1 MTRGPILGPMPW
13 PVLKTFVWLG
23 LTAFGG
29 PAAHFAIFQRLLVGE
44 GKWVSKAQYL
54 RMLAA
59 VNLIPGPNSTETA
72 MLLGYARAGH
82 WGLLLAGLGFIV
94 PAAGVT
100 LALVMLYREAASLP
114 LVQGAFLGLKL
125 AVVALIA
132 QALWDLLP
140 HPKKQPQT
148 WVLALAGLAMAGL
161 GVVEWAVVLL
171 VGLLMVLGRSIKM
184 LGVEPL
190 SLLWFFLLVGS
201 TLFGSGY
208 TLIGL
213 MQEMVSRGWLGSSDL
228 LNALALGQ
236 ITPGP
241 LLTTATAA
249 GYLAAGIPGTVLS
262 TVGIFLPSFIFTF
275 LVAGLLHRW
284 QEHPTAEAFFQ
295 GASSAALGLI
305 AWALWILGRE
315 TLLGW
320 AELLATLLALG
331 LLLRQFPPVPLLG
344 LFGLGGALWS
354 AWVVS

>member
-1 MTRGPILGPMPW
+1 MTYGHILSPMPW
-13 PVLKTFVWLG
+13 HVLKTFVWLS

-29 PAAHFAIFQRLLVGE
+29 PAAHFAIFQQLLVGE
-44 GKWVSKAQYL
+44 GKWVSKTQYL

-72 MLLGYARAGH
+72 MLLGYARAGS

-100 LALVMLYREAASLP
+100 LALVALYQEVASLP
-114 LVQGAFLGLKL
+114 SVQGAFLGLKL

-140 HPKKQPQT
+140 HPQKQPQT
-148 WVLALAGLAMAGL
+148 WVLALTGLTMAGL
-161 GVVEWAVVLL
+161 GMVEWAVVLL
-171 VGLLMVLGRSIKM
+171 VGLLVM
-184 LGVEPL
+184 LGKSWRTLSVEPL
-190 SLLWFFLLVGS
+190 SLFWFFFLVGS

-208 TLIGL
+208 VLIGL

-249 GYLAAGIPGTVLS
+249 GYLAAGIPGAVLS
-262 TVGIFLPSFIFTF
+262 TVSIFLPSFIFTF

-284 QEHPTAEAFFQ
+284 QAHPIAEAFLQ
-295 GASSAALGLI
+295 GASGAALGLF
-305 AWALWILGRE
+305 AWALWLLGRE

-320 AELLATLLALG
+320 AELLAVLLALG
-331 LLLRQFPPVPLLG
+331 LLLRQFPPIPLLG
-344 LFGLGGALWS
+344 LFGLGGALWRIV
-354 AWVVS
+354 WG

>member
-1 MTRGPILGPMPW
+1 MTRDHILYAVLW

-29 PAAHFAIFQRLLVGE
+29 PAAHFAIFQRFLVGE

-100 LALVMLYREAASLP
+100 LALVMLYRGAAALP

-171 VGLLMVLGRSIKM
+171 VGLLMVLGRSARVLSI
-184 LGVEPL
+184 EPL
-190 SLLWFFLLVGS
+190 SLFWFFC
-201 TLFGSGY
+201 
-208 TLIGL
+208 
-213 MQEMVSRGWLGSSDL
+213 WW
-228 LNALALGQ
+228 A
-236 ITPGP
+236 P
-241 LLTTATAA
+241 LCSARAT
-249 GYLAAGIPGTVLS
+249 
-262 TVGIFLPSFIFTF
+262 
-275 LVAGLLHRW
+275 R
-284 QEHPTAEAFFQ
+284 
-295 GASSAALGLI
+295 
-305 AWALWILGRE
+305 
-315 TLLGW
+315 
-320 AELLATLLALG
+320 
-331 LLLRQFPPVPLLG
+331 
-344 LFGLGGALWS
+344 
-354 AWVVS
+354 

>member
-1 MTRGPILGPMPW
+1 M
-13 PVLKTFVWLG
+13 LKTFVWLG

-29 PAAHFAIFQRLLVGE
+29 PAAHFAIFQQLLVGE
-44 GKWVSKAQYL
+44 GKWVSKTQYL

-72 MLLGYARAGH
+72 MLLGYARAGS

-100 LALVMLYREAASLP
+100 LALVALYQEVASLP
-114 LVQGAFLGLKL
+114 SVQGAFLGLKL

-140 HPKKQPQT
+140 HPQKQPQT
-148 WVLALAGLAMAGL
+148 WVLALTGLTMAGL
-161 GVVEWAVVLL
+161 GMVEWAVVLL
-171 VGLLMVLGRSIKM
+171 VGLLVM
-184 LGVEPL
+184 LGKSWRTLSVEPL
-190 SLLWFFLLVGS
+190 SLFWFFFLVGS

-208 TLIGL
+208 VLIGL

-241 LLTTATAA
+241 LLTTATTA
-249 GYLAAGIPGTVLS
+249 GYLAAGIPGAVLS

-275 LVAGLLHRW
+275 LVAGSCTAGRRIPSPKLFFREPLERPWDSLPGPCGYWDAKPCWAGRSYLQSCWRW
-284 QEHPTAEAFFQ
+284 
-295 GASSAALGLI
+295 ASCCANFPLFLYWGFLG
-305 AWALWILGRE
+305 
-315 TLLGW
+315 
-320 AELLATLLALG
+320 
-331 LLLRQFPPVPLLG
+331 
-344 LFGLGGALWS
+344 
-354 AWVVS
+354 

>member
-1 MTRGPILGPMPW
+1 
-13 PVLKTFVWLG
+13 
-23 LTAFGG
+23 
-29 PAAHFAIFQRLLVGE
+29 
-44 GKWVSKAQYL
+44 
-54 RMLAA
+54 
-59 VNLIPGPNSTETA
+59 
-72 MLLGYARAGH
+72 MLLGYARAGS

-100 LALVMLYREAASLP
+100 LALVALYQEVASLP
-114 LVQGAFLGLKL
+114 SVQGAFLGLKL

-140 HPKKQPQT
+140 HPQKQPQT
-148 WVLALAGLAMAGL
+148 WVLALTGLTMAGL
-161 GVVEWAVVLL
+161 GMVEWAVVLL
-171 VGLLMVLGRSIKM
+171 VGLLVM
-184 LGVEPL
+184 LGKSWRTLSVEPL
-190 SLLWFFLLVGS
+190 SLFWFFFLVGS

-208 TLIGL
+208 VLIGL

-249 GYLAAGIPGTVLS
+249 GYLAAGIPGAVLS

-284 QEHPTAEAFFQ
+284 QAHPIAEAFLQ
-295 GASSAALGLI
+295 GASGAALGLI
-305 AWALWILGRE
+305 AWALWLLGRE

-320 AELLATLLALG
+320 AELLAVLLALG
-331 LLLRQFPPVPLLG
+331 LLLRQFPPIPLLG
-344 LFGLGGALWS
+344 LFGLGGALWRIV
-354 AWVVS
+354 WG